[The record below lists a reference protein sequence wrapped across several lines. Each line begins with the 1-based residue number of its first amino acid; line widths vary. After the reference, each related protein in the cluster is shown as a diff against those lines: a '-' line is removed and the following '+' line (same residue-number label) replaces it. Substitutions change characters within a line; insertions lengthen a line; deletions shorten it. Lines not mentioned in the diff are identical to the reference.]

1 MKYLLLFGLL
11 ASGMFSFSQS
21 LTPEALFSSSG
32 NHVVG
37 GYGQIS
43 WTMGDISIR
52 RLKTPTLVLTE
63 GFLQTRLTLTGIE
76 DVSDMDGIDIK
87 LFPNPVKDILH
98 IKYEGNEFHRLN
110 FDLYSLDGR
119 KILHFSSEAQMNS
132 NEINF
137 TGFQTGIY
145 LLKISGADM
154 KVFRTYKLI
163 YNKD

>member
-1 MKYLLLFGLL
+1 MKYLLMFGLL

-21 LTPEALFSSSG
+21 LTPEAIFSSSG
-32 NHVVG
+32 NHLVG

-76 DVSDMDGIDIK
+76 DVSDMNGIDLK

-98 IKYEGNEFHRLN
+98 IQIEGNEFHRLN
-110 FDLYSLDGR
+110 FDLFSLDGR
-119 KILHFSSEAQMNS
+119 KILHISPDMVMKST
-132 NEINF
+132 EIDFN
-137 TGFQTGIY
+137 GFQTGIY
-145 LLKISGADM
+145 LLKISGNDM
-154 KVFRTYKLI
+154 KVYRTYKLI
-163 YNKD
+163 YNNK